1 MVLHAQIQAAAVC
14 CKSQSI
20 PLFGRHAVFRFD
32 VVGDLGILPRT
43 CAQREVALLTAPDIE
58 LMADQ
63 IRRDAR
69 QQIRRLFR
77 VDNARLGAVIGQRC
91 KQIVQR
97 MDGRADA
104 FGRLELH
111 DEECARQFGAE
122 VISDRDEP
130 VEQLPDALKVI
141 ICVRKLHEALV
152 VIVLRFF
159 HHVFEDAAFAVERGV
174 EHGAGDAARFADII
188 DGHVVISAALKE
200 GNGCFRDFLFEF
212 PGRILHFKHP

>member
-1 MVLHAQIQAAAVC
+1 
-14 CKSQSI
+14 
-20 PLFGRHAVFRFD
+20 
-32 VVGDLGILPRT
+32 
-43 CAQREVALLTAPDIE
+43 
-58 LMADQ
+58 MADQ

-69 QQIRRLFR
+69 QQIRRLLR

-111 DEECARQFGAE
+111 DEQRAGQFRAE
-122 VISDRDEP
+122 VVSDRDEP

-141 ICVRKLHEALV
+141 ICVRKLHEAHV

>member
-1 MVLHAQIQAAAVC
+1 MC

-43 CAQREVALLTAPDIE
+43 CAQREV
-58 LMADQ
+58 
-63 IRRDAR
+63 
-69 QQIRRLFR
+69 
-77 VDNARLGAVIGQRC
+77 
-91 KQIVQR
+91 
-97 MDGRADA
+97 
-104 FGRLELH
+104 
-111 DEECARQFGAE
+111 
-122 VISDRDEP
+122 ISDRDEP

-141 ICVRKLHEALV
+141 VRVRKLHEAHV